1 MNKSWGKKNVINFY
15 NLNRDSLK
23 DLYLSESILLKKINK
38 TYIKNILD
46 FGCAVG
52 NFNKIFKKF
61 FKKKLNYIGID
72 HNEECVKL
80 ARKKFSKSKFYIYNN
95 LEKFKEEKF
104 DLVFSTGTLH
114 HIKFYKKILFQMI
127 RCSKRYVFIDCP
139 RLVVSK
145 KKTVKMDLSERF
157 KSKTSPK
164 SRNYVS
170 YYLCNKKNF
179 LDFLKKSFSNFGIY
193 IYIGRLKYNK
203 KYLKTNKRIFYCTVL
218 IDKKSKPFFNI
229 LS

>member
-1 MNKSWGKKNVINFY
+1 M
-15 NLNRDSLK
+15 
-23 DLYLSESILLKKINK
+23 
-38 TYIKNILD
+38 
-46 FGCAVG
+46 
-52 NFNKIFKKF
+52 
-61 FKKKLNYIGID
+61 NYIGID

-80 ARKKFSKSKFYIYNN
+80 ARKKFSKSKFYINNN

-170 YYLCNKKNF
+170 YYLCNKKLF
-179 LDFLKKSFSNFGIY
+179 RFPKKKFLKLWN
-193 IYIGRLKYNK
+193 L
-203 KYLKTNKRIFYCTVL
+203 YLYWQVKI
-218 IDKKSKPFFNI
+218 
-229 LS
+229 